1 MAVYLSTAL
10 FFTTREGEM
19 NNGMSMKRLVV
30 RRLVLVSLILGFSF
44 MAALG
49 TATAELLHTTLNNG
63 MTVVIKENHAA
74 PVVTAVMY
82 VRAGHIFEE
91 EYLGAGISH
100 YCEHLVAMGTTTNR
114 TEAEA
119 DEILNMLGG
128 ASNAYT
134 TSDHTAYYISTSRE
148 HLETAID
155 LVSDWVLHNAM
166 DPHEVE
172 REHGV
177 ITREIEMGEDE
188 PRRRIGKL
196 YNAAMFVKHPEH
208 HPTIG
213 YKDVFLELTR
223 DDLVEYYQRM
233 YVPNNM
239 IFVIAGDLDA
249 QETLGLVEKYCA
261 DAERKPLR
269 QIYLQTDPVQMGTR
283 RVDDEMDIETT
294 YLMMGW
300 RTVKVTH
307 PDLYA
312 LHLLEDILSR
322 GESSRLVKSVR
333 DDQQLV
339 HTIAASSY
347 NPCYDAADYTILST
361 LEVENVNLAEQAI
374 LAEIDRLRRELVT
387 PEELAKAK
395 NQRLAAEVFANQT
408 ARDQAMQIGQD
419 LIRTGNPLFRENY
432 LERIKAVTAEDIRR
446 VVETYFQDQAMT
458 VAVLHPTGTELPA
471 REQARET
478 AVGAVGEVHK
488 VFLDNGLTLLLKSNP
503 HFPLVSVHAF
513 LKGGVLYETEEDNGR
528 FNLTARMLRR
538 GTKRRTAEQIAE
550 QIDALGGHIG
560 SSAGHDLTHVSVEV
574 LAEHTDKG
582 LDILADILQ
591 NPVFD
596 AEELDKERQLVLA
609 QIDRQN
615 DDWRTQSEVFF
626 QKTFYRRHPYRFA
639 PVGQKA
645 SVSALTRDDLVAT
658 YEAYYVPN
666 NMVLAIFG
674 DIDLGEIEY
683 LVKKRFGKL
692 EPKEISFPEVPAE
705 PPLEEIVTDE
715 LITDRQQTVIYMG
728 YPGMKLGDP
737 DWHAMR
743 VIDGITS
750 GIGYPGGWLHN
761 TLRGNQLVYFVH
773 AWNDARSH
781 PGYYAIQA
789 ATNPATADTALDI
802 ILEKQRLIKQDAY
815 SDDELEQAKS
825 ACIVMQGLYYN
836 QTNADQAAQAA
847 TDEIRGLGYDY
858 ADDFEEKIRAVTR
871 EDIQRVARKYF
882 QNYGL
887 IMTHP
892 EG

>member
-1 MAVYLSTAL
+1 
-10 FFTTREGEM
+10 
-19 NNGMSMKRLVV
+19 MKRVATVCL
-30 RRLVLVSLILGFSF
+30 LGGLFLTAVLMMATVCPVS
-44 MAALG
+44 
-49 TATAELLHTTLNNG
+49 AEMLHTTLKNG

-134 TSDHTAYYISTSRE
+134 TSDHTAYYISTSKE
-148 HLETAID
+148 YLETAID

-213 YKDVFLELTR
+213 YRDVFLELSR
-223 DDLVEYYQRM
+223 DDLVTYYQRM

-249 QETLGLVEKYCA
+249 GETLELVKKYCA
-261 DAERKPLR
+261 DAERKPLG
-269 QIYLQTDPVQMGTR
+269 QIYLQTDPVQMGIR
-283 RVDDEMDIETT
+283 RVDDEMDIEAT

-322 GESSRLVKSVR
+322 GESSRLVRSVR
-333 DDQQLV
+333 NDQQLV
-339 HTIAASSY
+339 HTIGASSY
-347 NPCYDAADYTILST
+347 NPCYDAADFTILST
-361 LEVENVNLAEQAI
+361 LDLENVNRAETAVLEQ
-374 LAEIDRLRRELVT
+374 IDRLRRELVT
-387 PEELAKAK
+387 PEELDKAK

-408 ARDQAMQIGQD
+408 AQDQAMQLGQD
-419 LIRTGNPLFRENY
+419 LIRTGNPNFSRDY
-432 LERIKAVTAEDIRR
+432 LERIKAVTPEDIRR
-446 VVETYFQDQAMT
+446 VVNTYFRNEAMT
-458 VAVLHPTGTELPA
+458 VAVLHPTGTGLPV
-471 REQARET
+471 REQVRET
-478 AVGAVGEVHK
+478 AAGAVGEVHR
-488 VFLDNGLTLLLKSNP
+488 VVLDNGLTLLMKPNP
-503 HFPLVSVHAF
+503 NFPLVSMHAY
-513 LKGGVLYETEEDNGR
+513 LKGGVLYETDEDNGR

-538 GTKRRTAEQIAE
+538 GTKKRTAEQIAQE
-550 QIDALGGHIG
+550 MDALGGSIG
-560 SSAGHDLTHVSVEV
+560 SSAGNDLTHVSVEV
-574 LAEHTDKG
+574 LAEHTMKG
-582 LDILADILQ
+582 LEILADLLQ
-591 NPVFD
+591 NPIFD
-596 AEELDKERQLVLA
+596 AGELEKERQLVLA

-615 DDWRTQSEVFF
+615 DDWRTQSEIFFEKTFF
-626 QKTFYRRHPYRFA
+626 QEHPYRMR
-639 PVGQKA
+639 PVGQKS
-645 SVSALTRDDLVAT
+645 SVTALTRDQLVKTFET
-658 YEAYYVPN
+658 YYTPN
-666 NMVLAIFG
+666 NMVLAVFG

-683 LVKKRFGKL
+683 LVNKRFGKL
-692 EPKEISFPEVPAE
+692 EPKEISFPEVPQE
-705 PPLEEIVTDE
+705 PALTANITDE

-737 DWHAMR
+737 DWYAMR

-750 GIGYPGGWLHN
+750 GIGYPGGWLHT

-789 ATNPATADTALDI
+789 ATTPATADTALEI
-802 ILEKQRLIKQDAY
+802 ILEKQELIKQDAY

-836 QTNADQAAQAA
+836 QTNSAQAAQAA
-847 TDEIRGLGYDY
+847 TDEIRGLGYNY
-858 ADDFEEKIRAVTR
+858 AADFEEKIRAVTR

-882 QNYGL
+882 QHYGL
-887 IMTHP
+887 ITTHP

>member
-1 MAVYLSTAL
+1 MMRKALSVVAL
-10 FFTTREGEM
+10 VCFLLAGMTTVVVAEM
-19 NNGMSMKRLVV
+19 V
-30 RRLVLVSLILGFSF
+30 
-44 MAALG
+44 
-49 TATAELLHTTLNNG
+49 HTTLKNG

-91 EYLGAGISH
+91 EFLGAGISH

-134 TSDHTAYYISTSRE
+134 TSDHTAYYVSTSKE
-148 HLETAID
+148 YLETAID

-213 YKDVFLELTR
+213 YKDVFLQLTR
-223 DDLVEYYQRM
+223 DDLVNYYQRM

-249 QETLGLVEKYCA
+249 QETLGLVTKYCA
-261 DAERKPLR
+261 DAPRKPLR
-269 QIYLQTDPVQMGTR
+269 QIYLQTDPKQMGTR

-294 YLMMGW
+294 YLMIGW
-300 RTVKVTH
+300 RSVKVTH

-312 LHLLEDILSR
+312 LNLLEDILGR
-322 GESSRLVKSVR
+322 GESSRLVKGVR
-333 DDQQLV
+333 NDRQLV
-339 HTIAASSY
+339 HTISASSY
-347 NPCYDAADYTILST
+347 NPCYDAADFTILST
-361 LEVENVNLAEQAI
+361 LDLEKVNQAEKAI
-374 LAEIDRLRRELVT
+374 LEEIHRLRNELVT
-387 PEELAKAK
+387 PEELEKAK
-395 NQRLAAEVFANQT
+395 NQRLSAEVFANQT
-408 ARDQAMQIGQD
+408 AQDQAMQIGQD
-419 LIRTGNPLFRENY
+419 LIRTGNPSFSRDY

-446 VVETYFQDQAMT
+446 VAGTYFRDEAMT
-458 VAVLHPTGTELPA
+458 VAVLRPTGTRMPA
-471 REQARET
+471 EESVREVAAGGTGQVQR
-478 AVGAVGEVHK
+478 VV
-488 VFLDNGLTLLLKSNP
+488 LDNGLTLLMKSNP
-503 HFPLVSVHAF
+503 NFPLVSMHAY
-513 LKGGVLYETEEDNGR
+513 LRGGVLYETEQDNGR

-538 GTKRRTAEQIAE
+538 GTKKRTAEQIAE
-550 QIDALGGHIG
+550 QIDTMGGSIG
-560 SSAGHDLTHVSVEV
+560 SSGGNDLTHISVEV
-574 LAEHTDKG
+574 LKEQTEKG
-582 LDILADILQ
+582 LDILADMLQ

-596 AEELDKERQLVLA
+596 SEELEKERQLVLA

-626 QKTFYRRHPYRFA
+626 QKTFFRQHPYRFT
-639 PVGQKA
+639 PVGQSS
-645 SVSALTRDDLVAT
+645 SVSALTRDDLVST
-658 YEAYYVPN
+658 FQTYYVPN

-674 DIDLGEIEY
+674 DIDPAGMEN
-683 LVKKRFGKL
+683 LVKKHFAKMKT
-692 EPKEISFPEVPAE
+692 KEVVFPEVPRE
-705 PPLEEIVTDE
+705 PPLEENITDE

-728 YPGMKLGDP
+728 YPGMKLGDS
-737 DWHAMR
+737 DWYTMR

-750 GIGYPGGWLHN
+750 GIGYPGGWLHT

-789 ATNPATADTALDI
+789 ATTPATADTALEI
-802 ILEKQRLIKQDAY
+802 ILEKQELIKQDTY
-815 SDDELEQAKS
+815 TDEELEQAKS

-836 QTNADQAAQAA
+836 QTNSAQASQAA
-847 TDEIRGLGYDY
+847 TDEIRGLGYDFVE
-858 ADDFEEKIRAVTR
+858 DFEDRIRDVTR
-871 EDIQRVARKYF
+871 EDIRRVANKYF
-882 QNYGL
+882 QHYGL
-887 IMTHP
+887 ITTHP

>member
-1 MAVYLSTAL
+1 MKYRIGVVLLLAWCLTGLSVAPS
-10 FFTTREGEM
+10 G
-19 NNGMSMKRLVV
+19 
-30 RRLVLVSLILGFSF
+30 
-44 MAALG
+44 
-49 TATAELLHTTLNNG
+49 AELLHTTLKNG

-91 EYLGAGISH
+91 EFLGAGISH

-114 TEAEA
+114 TETES

-134 TSDHTAYYISTSRE
+134 TSDHTAYYVSTSKE
-148 HLETAID
+148 YLETAID

-196 YNAAMFVKHPEH
+196 YNGAMFVKHPEH

-213 YKDVFLELTR
+213 YEDVFLELTR
-223 DDLVEYYQRM
+223 DDLVNYYHRM

-249 QETLGLVEKYCA
+249 RETLGLVEKYCA

-269 QIYLQTDPVQMGTR
+269 QIYLQTDPKQMGTR
-283 RVDDEMDIETT
+283 RVSDEMDIETT

-300 RTVKVTH
+300 RTVKMTH

-322 GESSRLVKSVR
+322 GESSRLVKGVR
-333 DDQQLV
+333 NERQLV
-339 HTIAASSY
+339 HTISASSY
-347 NPCYDAADYTILST
+347 NPCYDAADFTILST
-361 LEVENVNLAEQAI
+361 LDLENANRAEEAI
-374 LAEIDRLRRELVT
+374 LEEIGRLREELIA
-387 PEELAKAK
+387 PEELEKAK
-395 NQRLAAEVFANQT
+395 NQRLSAEVFANQT
-408 ARDQAMQIGQD
+408 AQDQAMQIGQD
-419 LIRTGNPLFRENY
+419 LIRTGNPSFGRDY
-432 LERIKAVTAEDIRR
+432 LGRIKEVTAEDIRR
-446 VVETYFQDQAMT
+446 VVRTYFRDEAMT
-458 VAVLHPTGTELPA
+458 VAVLRPTGTEMPA
-471 REQARET
+471 QEAVREVT
-478 AVGAVGEVHK
+478 AGITGQMQRVV
-488 VFLDNGLTLLLKSNP
+488 LDNGLTLLMKSNP
-503 HFPLVSVHAF
+503 NFPLVSMHAY
-513 LKGGVLYETEEDNGR
+513 LRGGVLYETEQDNGR

-538 GTKRRTAEQIAE
+538 GTKKRTAEQIAE
-550 QIDALGGHIG
+550 QIDTMGGSIG
-560 SSAGHDLTHVSVEV
+560 SSGGNDLTHVSVEV
-574 LAEHTDKG
+574 LKEHTEKG

-596 AEELDKERQLVLA
+596 SGELEKERQLILA

-626 QKTFYRRHPYRFA
+626 QKTFFRQHPYRFT
-639 PVGQKA
+639 PVGQSG
-645 SVSALTRDDLVAT
+645 SVSALTRDDLVET
-658 YEAYYVPN
+658 FQAYYVPN

-674 DIDLGEIEY
+674 DIDPDGIES
-683 LVKKRFGKL
+683 LVKKHFAKL
-692 EPKEISFPEVPAE
+692 KTKEVVFPDVPGE
-705 PPLEEIVTDE
+705 PPLEENIIDE

-728 YPGMKLGDP
+728 YPGMKLGDS
-737 DWHAMR
+737 DWFAMR

-750 GIGYPGGWLHN
+750 GIGYPGGWLHT

-789 ATNPATADTALDI
+789 ATTPATADTALEI
-802 ILEKQRLIKQDAY
+802 ILEKQELIKQDAY
-815 SDDELEQAKS
+815 TDEELEQAKS

-836 QTNADQAAQAA
+836 QTNAAQASQAA
-847 TDEIRGLGYDY
+847 TDEIRGLGYDFVE
-858 ADDFEEKIRAVTR
+858 DFEDRIRDVTR
-871 EDIQRVARKYF
+871 EDIRRVANKYF
-882 QNYGL
+882 QHYGL
-887 IMTHP
+887 ITTHP

>member
-1 MAVYLSTAL
+1 MKRAASVYL
-10 FFTTREGEM
+10 
-19 NNGMSMKRLVV
+19 
-30 RRLVLVSLILGFSF
+30 LVSLVLA
-44 MAALG
+44 AALMVVPVCPASAG
-49 TATAELLHTTLNNG
+49 MVNTTLENG

-100 YCEHLVAMGTTTNR
+100 YCEHLVAMGTTANR

-119 DEILNMLGG
+119 DEILTMLGG

-134 TSDHTAYYISTSRE
+134 TSDHTAYYISTSKE

-177 ITREIEMGEDE
+177 ITREIEMGQDE

-223 DDLVEYYQRM
+223 DDVVKYYQRM

-239 IFVIAGDLDA
+239 IFVIAGDVDA
-249 QETLGLVEKYCA
+249 RETLDLVEKYCA
-261 DAERKPLR
+261 DAQRRPLR
-269 QIYLQTDPVQMGTR
+269 QIYLETDPKQMGTR

-322 GESSRLVKSVR
+322 GESSRLVRSVR
-333 DDQQLV
+333 NDQGLV

-347 NPCYDAADYTILST
+347 NPCYDAADFTVLST
-361 LEVENVNLAEQAI
+361 LDLENVNRAEGAV
-374 LAEIDRLRRELVT
+374 LKELDRLRREPIT

-408 ARDQAMQIGQD
+408 AEAQAMQIGQD
-419 LIRTGNPLFRENY
+419 LIRAGNPNFSREY
-432 LERIKAVTAEDIRR
+432 LERIKAVTPEDIQR
-446 VVETYFQDQAMT
+446 VVRTYFRDEAMT

-471 REQARET
+471 REKVQET
-478 AVGAVGEVHK
+478 AAGDVGEVHK
-488 VFLDNGLTLLLKSNP
+488 VFLDNGLTLLMKPNP
-503 HFPLVSVHAF
+503 HVPLVSMHAF
-513 LKGGVLYETEEDNGR
+513 LKGGVLYESEQDNGR

-538 GTKRRTAEQIAE
+538 GTRKRTAEEIAQE
-550 QIDALGGHIG
+550 IDALGGHLG
-560 SSAGHDLTHVSVEV
+560 SSAGNDLTHVSVEV
-574 LAEHTDKG
+574 LKEHAMKG
-582 LDILADILQ
+582 LEILADLLQ

-596 AEELDKERQLVLA
+596 AGELEKERQLVLA
-609 QIDRQN
+609 RIDRQN

-626 QKTFYRRHPYRFA
+626 QRTFFREHPYRMV
-639 PVGQKA
+639 PVGRRE
-645 SVSALTRDDLVAT
+645 SVSALTRSDLVETFET
-658 YEAYYVPN
+658 YYAPN
-666 NMVLAIFG
+666 NMVLAVFG
-674 DIDLGEIEY
+674 DIDPGEIEE

-692 EPKEISFPEVPAE
+692 EPKKISFPEVPQE
-705 PPLEEIVTDE
+705 PALTDNITDE

-737 DWHAMR
+737 DWYTMR

-750 GIGYPGGWLHN
+750 GIGYPGGWLHT

-789 ATNPATADTALDI
+789 ATNPATADTALEI
-802 ILEKQRLIKQDAY
+802 ILEKQELIKQNAFTDQ
-815 SDDELEQAKS
+815 ELEQAKS
-825 ACIVMQGLYYN
+825 SCIVMQGLYYN
-836 QTNADQAAQAA
+836 QTNAAQAAQAA
-847 TDEIRGLGYDY
+847 TDEIRGLGYDHD
-858 ADDFEEKIRAVTR
+858 AEFEERIRAVTR
-871 EDIQRVARKYF
+871 EDIRRVANKYF
-882 QNYGL
+882 QKYGL

>member
-1 MAVYLSTAL
+1 MRHRIGVAFLL
-10 FFTTREGEM
+10 
-19 NNGMSMKRLVV
+19 
-30 RRLVLVSLILGFSF
+30 
-44 MAALG
+44 AALL
-49 TATAELLHTTLNNG
+49 TVMIAVPSSAQLLHTTLKNG

-91 EYLGAGISH
+91 EFLGGGISH

-119 DEILNMLGG
+119 DEILTMLGG

-134 TSDHTAYYISTSRE
+134 TSDHTAYYISTSKE

-177 ITREIEMGEDE
+177 ITREIEMGQDE

-213 YKDVFLELTR
+213 YKDVFLQLNR
-223 DDLVEYYQRM
+223 DDLVNYYERM

-249 QETLGLVEKYCA
+249 GRTLELVKKYCA

-333 DDQQLV
+333 DEHQLV
-339 HTIAASSY
+339 HTISASSY
-347 NPCYDAADYTILST
+347 NPCYDAADFTVLST
-361 LEVENVNLAEQAI
+361 LEIENVNKAEAAVLEQ
-374 LAEIDRLRRELVT
+374 IDRLRGELVT
-387 PEELAKAK
+387 PEELAKVK

-408 ARDQAMQIGQD
+408 AENQAMQIGQD
-419 LIRTGNPLFRENY
+419 LIRTGNPNFSRDY

-446 VVETYFQDQAMT
+446 VVRTYFRDEAMT
-458 VAVLHPTGTELPA
+458 VAVLHPTGTEMPA

-478 AVGAVGEVHK
+478 AAGAVGETHK
-488 VFLDNGLTLLLKSNP
+488 VVLDNGLTLLMKPNP
-503 HFPLVSVHAF
+503 HVPLVSMHAY
-513 LKGGVLYETEEDNGR
+513 LKGGVLYEGEADNGR

-538 GTKRRTAEQIAE
+538 GTEKRTAEQIAE
-550 QIDALGGHIG
+550 EIDALGGHIG
-560 SSAGHDLTHVSVEV
+560 SSAGNDLTHVSVEV
-574 LAEHTDKG
+574 LKEHSMKG
-582 LDILADILQ
+582 LEILADLLQ

-596 AEELDKERQLVLA
+596 AEELEKERQLVLA

-626 QKTFYRRHPYRFA
+626 QKTFYREHPYRFT
-639 PVGQKA
+639 PVGHKN
-645 SVSALTRDDLVAT
+645 SVSALTRDQLVET
-658 YEAYYVPN
+658 FEAYYAPN
-666 NMVLAIFG
+666 NMVLAVFG
-674 DIDLGEIEY
+674 DIDLAETEY
-683 LVKKRFGKL
+683 LVNKSFGKL
-692 EPKEISFPEVPAE
+692 APREISFPKVPEE
-705 PPLEEIVTDE
+705 PALTANITDE

-737 DWHAMR
+737 DWYAMR

-750 GIGYPGGWLHN
+750 GIGYPGGWLHT

-789 ATNPATADTALDI
+789 ATNPATADTALSI
-802 ILEKQRLIKQDAY
+802 ILEKQDLIKQNTFTDE
-815 SDDELEQAKS
+815 ELEQAKS
-825 ACIVMQGLYYN
+825 SCIVMQGLYYN
-836 QTNADQAAQAA
+836 QTNSAQASQAAAN
-847 TDEIRGLGYDY
+847 EIRGLGYDY
-858 ADDFEEKIRAVTR
+858 AADFEERIRAVTR
-871 EDIQRVARKYF
+871 DDIQRVANKYF
-882 QNYGL
+882 QHYGL
-887 IMTHP
+887 ITTHP
-892 EG
+892 ES